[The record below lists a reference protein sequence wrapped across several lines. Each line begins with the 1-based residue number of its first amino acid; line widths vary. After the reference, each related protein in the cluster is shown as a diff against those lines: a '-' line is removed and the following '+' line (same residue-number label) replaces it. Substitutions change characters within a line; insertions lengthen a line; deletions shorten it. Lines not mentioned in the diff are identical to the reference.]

1 MFSTLFVKK
10 RVTHEMLASNFVN
23 KVESLAEQ
31 YQQKAEVI
39 GASFESE
46 MAIQIGMLNERI
58 TSLNNNVDYLNSSF
72 EIDAHLEKLSEL
84 NIQQPLSSIYS

>member
-1 MFSTLFVKK
+1 MNKEVIIPGLYSPREVAIPKCNVAFANKIEFIS
-10 RVTHEMLASNFVN
+10 RNNFVN
-23 KVESLAEQ
+23 KVENMAEQ

-46 MAIQIGMLNERI
+46 MATKIGMLNERI

-72 EIDAHLEKLSEL
+72 EIDAHL
-84 NIQQPLSSIYS
+84 